1 VANLYGNFPAG
12 GPPDLLDEALA
23 NAIDEY
29 GARWND
35 EFKRR
40 GMPTVP
46 TKKDLTKVAR
56 QDADLEILQR
66 MADPFRLTVMHIKVD
81 AVTEISISHPENGF
95 ARRRIN
101 DAELA
106 SVHSPLQMWKG
117 KIKEMRAEL
126 GFGTSDYDLPKTE
139 DAVPIVPAAQS
150 QHHTC
155 GKHGNQ
161 LVAAR
166 NEETG
171 ETALRCPVTS
181 CTTILRKRRKPV
193 LIPSEEAKAA
203 WNAGAPL
210 YHK

>member
-1 VANLYGNFPAG
+1 
-12 GPPDLLDEALA
+12 
-23 NAIDEY
+23 
-29 GARWND
+29 
-35 EFKRR
+35 
-40 GMPTVP
+40 MP
-46 TKKDLTKVAR
+46 K
-56 QDADLEILQR
+56 QDADFEILILQR
-66 MADPFRLTVMHIKVD
+66 MAEPFRLTMMHIKAD

-117 KIKEMRAEL
+117 KIKDMRAEL

-139 DAVPIVPAAQS
+139 DAVPIVVVAQS

-171 ETALRCPVTS
+171 ETALRCPVVG
-181 CTTILRKRRKPV
+181 CTTILRKRRKKQEPSTEFQQRIASNPISVSPLLSEPSSSVNIAGVDAPV
-193 LIPSEEAKAA
+193 YEGSFRVHTEAAIRAA
-203 WNAGAPL
+203 NVMHPEMGRPVF
-210 YHK
+210 